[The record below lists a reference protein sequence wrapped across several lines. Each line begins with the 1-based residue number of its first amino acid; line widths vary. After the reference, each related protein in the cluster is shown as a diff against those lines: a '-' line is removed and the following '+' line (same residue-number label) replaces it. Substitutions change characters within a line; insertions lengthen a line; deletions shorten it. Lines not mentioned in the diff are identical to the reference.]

1 MLVEGKHRE
10 GRGEKRKKERE
21 RRTCSDN
28 AWHQTALA
36 QVKAPVPVVVVEIV
50 EEVEVVVVVV
60 SLRQTEKN
68 EELKA
73 SMR

>member
-1 MLVEGKHRE
+1 MRANI
-10 GRGEKRKKERE
+10 EKEEKRE

-28 AWHQTALA
+28 VWHQMALA